1 MTVNTY
7 TQLPSVYTA
16 LTVVFTSS
24 LVLMIYL
31 YTQVVWSCV
40 TVVKVY
46 DEDDEGE
53 EVEEGIKQMVD
64 ED

>member
-53 EVEEGIKQMVD
+53 EGIKQMVD